1 MMREQPRAVPSG
13 AYRAFNVATGTGA
26 SGSQSVYQG
35 GPQQGGLQQGGYGGR
50 AVQLALDAGY
60 ADSPVPGCSL
70 TSPSPPTACC
80 NPAPLHCSSCNGSGY
95 FLLSEAY
102 GS

>member
-1 MMREQPRAVPSG
+1 MMREQPRTVPSP

-26 SGSQSVYQG
+26 SGSQSAYQG
-35 GPQQGGLQQGGYGGR
+35 GGYPQGDYGGR
-50 AVQLALDAGY
+50 SVQLALDAGY
-60 ADSPVPGCSL
+60 ADTPVPGCSL